1 MRLYTVQHRPSAANP
16 RSGGVEAMDPDVVLI
31 KEGFCWPALF
41 MPVLWLLYR
50 GQFWG
55 LLAYLVLLG
64 VLSTVSYIV
73 GMDYITNSMLTLVL
87 SLVVAAQAN
96 DWRRW
101 RLGAR
106 GYELALV
113 VAAGNLRQAE
123 EVFFR
128 TRWPG
133 LDTQAAWATA
143 QPAARLFTPI
153 PASSLTPFATPF
165 DPV

>member
-1 MRLYTVQHRPSAANP
+1 MRLYTVQHRPLAANP
-16 RSGGVEAMDPDVVLI
+16 RSGGAEAMDPDVVLI

-50 GQFWG
+50 RQFWG
-55 LLAYLVLLG
+55 LLAYLA
-64 VLSTVSYIV
+64 LSGILSAVTYIV
-73 GMDYITNSMLTLVL
+73 GMDYISVSMLTLVL

-106 GYELALV
+106 GYELASV
-113 VAAGNLRQAE
+113 VAAGNLCQAGE
-123 EVFFR
+123 IFFR

-133 LDTQAAWATA
+133 LDTQAARAAA
-143 QPAARLFTPI
+143 QPAARSFTPL
-153 PASSLTPFATPF
+153 PASGLTPFATPF

>member
-1 MRLYTVQHRPSAANP
+1 MRLYTVQHRPFAASA
-16 RSGGVEAMDPDVVLI
+16 RSGGAEAMDPDVVLI

-55 LLAYLVLLG
+55 LLAYLVVSG
-64 VLSTVSYIV
+64 ILSAVTY
-73 GMDYITNSMLTLVL
+73 GAGLDYITVSLLTVVL
-87 SLVVAAQAN
+87 SLAVAAQAN

-101 RLGAR
+101 RLAAG
-106 GYELALV
+106 GYELVSV
-113 VAAGNLRQAE
+113 VAAGSLREAE
-123 EVFFR
+123 AIFFH
-128 TRWPG
+128 TQWPD
-133 LDTQAAWATA
+133 LVTQSPRASAQATA
-143 QPAARLFTPI
+143 TSFAPL